1 VKTEGLKHKKTLITP
16 TSKLSKDSK
25 DLFFSVNAFRQKL
38 EKQISLAEKQLAQ
51 AQADTTLC

>member
-25 DLFFSVNAFRQKL
+25 DLFFRMNAFRQKL
-38 EKQISLAEKQLAQ
+38 EKQISLAEKQFA
-51 AQADTTLC
+51 